1 MKGRPHGVLLF
12 WRAFKPG
19 ASALAMINPIWVML
33 ETTGRHSTQPRR
45 IPLARGPMDGTVM
58 SLISVHGTHAD
69 RVRNV
74 QVDPRVRLRSW
85 RRWHTATATVLTP
98 AELHR
103 FNINGRLGPK
113 LFAMDGVAPVLVR
126 IDMATT

>member
-1 MKGRPHGVLLF
+1 
-12 WRAFKPG
+12 
-19 ASALAMINPIWVML
+19 ML

-74 QVDPRVRLRSW
+74 QVDPRVRCGSGGGGTQRQPPSSLLPNFTGSTSMAGSDRSCSRWTASLRSW
-85 RRWHTATATVLTP
+85 CASTWQP
-98 AELHR
+98 
-103 FNINGRLGPK
+103 P
-113 LFAMDGVAPVLVR
+113 D
-126 IDMATT
+126 